1 MEMDWLVV
9 LEIVIVAIAIGV
21 SVYRIIESI
30 KESKLLPLILDAIE
44 DAETQD
50 GLKNKEKL
58 DYALEYIK
66 KEATTQGITIDLA
79 KTVKLIERLVLLTKK
94 VNFK

>member
-1 MEMDWLVV
+1 MEMDWIVV
-9 LEIVIVAIAIGV
+9 LEIVIVAITIGV
-21 SVYRIIESI
+21 SIYRIIESI

-44 DAETQD
+44 DAELQD
-50 GLKNKEKL
+50 GLKDKEKL

-66 KEATTQGITIDLA
+66 REATTQGIAIDLA

-94 VNFK
+94 VNFR